1 MIWVIVI
8 FVLLAAALLE
18 YYSVSLAPKRMQIS
32 FDTDLTLAEPGE
44 EVCLSFV
51 IRNQSRLP
59 QLYVSVSVSLED
71 GLRISVDED
80 ARAKYIV
87 KTASGNLFR
96 RRYFLLPHQAV
107 TQKIRFVPEHR
118 GVFHIGRCY
127 LECGDY
133 LGLKSIVQSF
143 PIDRQLVCTA
153 RYIPDLPS
161 FDPLGGTDGNHS
173 VRRFIFEDPTLI
185 YGYRDYTGR
194 EPMRQISWKA
204 TARTGRL
211 TVREQDHT
219 QEWNA
224 TVLADLW
231 TDSPDDLERVLELVR
246 TVCESLEERHIPYAF
261 VSNSDLGDVPKGLG
275 RQHIHMIQRKI
286 GLSFPI
292 AYYRFDTL
300 LPRLFSGPTDDRSFI
315 LIAPEPTRNVDDY
328 LQYLDRYGA
337 SKTIVFY
344 GKEAVS

>member
-8 FVLLAAALLE
+8 FVVLTAALLE
-18 YYSVSLAPKRMQIS
+18 YYSLSLAPKRMQIS

-71 GLRISVDED
+71 GLKILVNEDEG
-80 ARAKYIV
+80 AKYIV

-96 RRYFLLPHQAV
+96 RRYFLLPHQTV
-107 TQKIRFVPEHR
+107 TQKIRFVPERR

-127 LECGDY
+127 MECGDY

-143 PIDRQLVCTA
+143 PIDRQFVCTA

-231 TDSPDDLERVLELVR
+231 TDSQEDLERVLELVR

-261 VSNSDLGDVPKGLG
+261 VSNSDLGDVPEGLG

-300 LPRLFSGPTDDRSFI
+300 LPRLFFGVCMD
-315 LIAPEPTRNVDDY
+315 E
-328 LQYLDRYGA
+328 
-337 SKTIVFY
+337 
-344 GKEAVS
+344 

>member
-8 FVLLAAALLE
+8 FVVLTAALLE
-18 YYSVSLAPKRMQIS
+18 YYSLSLAPKRIQIS

-44 EVCLSFV
+44 EVCLSVV

-71 GLRISVDED
+71 GLKILVNEDEG
-80 ARAKYIV
+80 AKYIV

-107 TQKIRFVPEHR
+107 IQKIRFVPEHR

-133 LGLKSIVQSF
+133 LGIKSIVKSF

-161 FDPLGGTDGNHS
+161 FDPLGGTEGNHS
-173 VRRFIFEDPTLI
+173 VRRFIFEDPTLV

-231 TDSPDDLERVLELVR
+231 TDSQEDLERVLELVR

-261 VSNSDLGDVPKGLG
+261 VSNSDLGDVPEGLG

-300 LPRLFSGPTDDRSFI
+300 LPRLFSGTTDDRSFI

-328 LQYLDRYGA
+328 LRYLDRYGA